1 MTDHDATAEHPGVLQ
16 STFDVFLAS
25 TRAVTDLVTAAGAAG
40 ARAVLPAPVNDSV
53 NHMLASLR
61 DMAEQA
67 PQITDEIVV
76 LTEELHAK
84 RLSIQAV
91 QSELNVLD
99 HQLDLLERS
108 LAPVQAWSEQWNR
121 MQHALLHTLDLTSE
135 TDNPARSPA

>member
-1 MTDHDATAEHPGVLQ
+1 VTKNEATAEHAGVLQ
-16 STFDVFLAS
+16 STFDVFIAS
-25 TRAVTDLVTAAGAAG
+25 TRAVTDVVTAAGAAG

-53 NHMLASLR
+53 NHMLVSLR

-91 QSELNVLD
+91 QSELTVLD

-121 MQHALLHTLDLTSE
+121 MQHALLHTLDLPTE
-135 TDNPARSPA
+135 TDNPGAASA